1 MQMIRKLYE
10 YYYRK
15 QYPIQYAKKIG
26 VNIGKNCRLIDV
38 SFSSE
43 PYLITLGDHVSATS
57 VRFETHDGGVWV
69 FRDEYP
75 EIDKVK
81 TITVGNNVFLGYKS
95 IILPGVTIGDN
106 VVIGAHSVVSKSI
119 PSNSV
124 AAGVPAKIIKDI
136 STYKKNILIGTD
148 NTKKLSDKDKKQ
160 YYLKKYMGKND

>member
-1 MQMIRKLYE
+1 MHIIRKLYE
-10 YYYRK
+10 YYYQK
-15 QYPIQYAKKIG
+15 QHPIQYAKKIG
-26 VNIGKNCRLIDV
+26 VNVGKNCRLINV

-43 PYLITLGDHVSATS
+43 PYLITLGDHVSATC

-69 FRDEYP
+69 FREEYP

-119 PSNSV
+119 PSNTV
-124 AAGVPAKIIKDI
+124 AAGVPAKPIKDI
-136 STYKKNILIGTD
+136 SAYKKTLLIDTD
-148 NTKKLSDKDKKQ
+148 NTKKLSDEDKKQ
-160 YYLKKYMGKND
+160 YYMKKYMEK

>member
-1 MQMIRKLYE
+1 MIRKLYE

-15 QYPIQYAKKIG
+15 QHPIQYAKKIG

-69 FRDEYP
+69 FREEYP

-81 TITVGNNVFLGYKS
+81 T
-95 IILPGVTIGDN
+95 DN
-106 VVIGAHSVVSKSI
+106 SRQQCFSRLQIDYFTRRY
-119 PSNSV
+119 NW
-124 AAGVPAKIIKDI
+124 
-136 STYKKNILIGTD
+136 
-148 NTKKLSDKDKKQ
+148 
-160 YYLKKYMGKND
+160 